1 MPLEILMTVI
11 LLMGCS
17 ISIWGCLKLLIALSD
32 TTRLK
37 IFISI
42 GLFLIELSVAWFIL
56 FR

>member
-17 ISIWGCLKLLIALSD
+17 ISIWGCLKSLIALSD